1 MICMTSIM
9 SLFRIRS
16 TRSYIDLLYE
26 RQVVMSNRNFDF
38 SAIVKI
44 LNAQNNANFYNR
56 QQTVVQR
63 TSGIPYTI
71 DLQPGNPQ
79 TGNYDAD
86 TIATL
91 QAGQQA
97 YYFKGVPDTTVLSP
111 QIYTPTI
118 VTTPTPST
126 PPSAPV
132 ITGITAGNGAVS
144 VTFTQAAA
152 TPAITNYQ
160 YVINSGSLYTVF
172 SPAVTNSP
180 VLVPATNGTPTTV
193 TLQAIS
199 SAGTSVASNIS
210 SSATPNGSLPSIPVL
225 VSATPGNG
233 SAVIV
238 VTWSAAVPI
247 GSKYQYSIDN
257 GTYADVP
264 GGTPGVSPLPITGL
278 TNGVAVTIRF
288 KYVNSSL
295 ESIPSNALTVT
306 PSA

>member
-126 PPSAPV
+126 PPS
-132 ITGITAGNGAVS
+132 
-144 VTFTQAAA
+144 
-152 TPAITNYQ
+152 
-160 YVINSGSLYTVF
+160 
-172 SPAVTNSP
+172 
-180 VLVPATNGTPTTV
+180 
-193 TLQAIS
+193 S
-199 SAGTSVASNIS
+199 SQS
-210 SSATPNGSLPSIPVL
+210 SSRS
-225 VSATPGNG
+225 
-233 SAVIV
+233 
-238 VTWSAAVPI
+238 
-247 GSKYQYSIDN
+247 
-257 GTYADVP
+257 
-264 GGTPGVSPLPITGL
+264 
-278 TNGVAVTIRF
+278 
-288 KYVNSSL
+288 
-295 ESIPSNALTVT
+295 
-306 PSA
+306 